1 MRSLIWI
8 TATFFVCLTALY
20 AVADPYTPTSTPAPT
35 KTEATPP
42 PAPKAAP
49 TPAPTTD
56 KAKAESPGK
65 DAKAT
70 MDDQTVQP
78 APVEADWHARAE
90 KWFSSSDLKVRRKE
104 MRAATKA
111 LKQSCFYCHTRGFKG
126 YKDNKLISQQM
137 MAMSAEHDVT
147 CADCHAGKRE
157 LTEMGETAQ
166 HMWRL
171 VQKKKVF
178 CEHCHT
184 PHKRFAELT
193 PEGKAF
199 KAEGQK
205 GSE

>member
-1 MRSLIWI
+1 MRSLFWI
-8 TATFFVCLTALY
+8 TATLAVSLTALY
-20 AVADPYTPTSTPAPT
+20 AVADPYTPTSTPVPT
-35 KTEATPP
+35 KTDA
-42 PAPKAAP
+42 APSSDTKAAP
-49 TPAPTTD
+49 TAAKPVE
-56 KAKAESPGK
+56 AKAAEAQKPE
-65 DAKAT
+65 AKPT
-70 MDDQTVQP
+70 MDDQTVKP
-78 APVEADWHARAE
+78 APVESDWHARAE
-90 KWFSSSDLKVRRKE
+90 KWFSSTDPKVRRKE

-111 LKQSCFYCHTRGFKG
+111 LKQSCFYCHTKGFKG
-126 YKDNKLISQQM
+126 YHDNKLISQQM
-137 MAMSAEHDVT
+137 MAMSAEHDVS

-193 PEGKAF
+193 PAGKAF